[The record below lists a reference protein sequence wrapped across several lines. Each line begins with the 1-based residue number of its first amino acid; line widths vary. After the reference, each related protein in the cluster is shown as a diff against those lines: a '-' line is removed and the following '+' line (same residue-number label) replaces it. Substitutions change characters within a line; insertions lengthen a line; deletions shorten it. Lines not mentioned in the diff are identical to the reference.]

1 MNSTVLKLGSKGTSV
16 KQLQQLLHL
25 TADGIFGKN
34 TESAVKQFQKDHNL
48 IPDGI
53 VGVNTWKA
61 LGITEDSKCID
72 PSVIYSPLSVHI
84 SRLPNRTIKYLA
96 IHFTAGSNSKPGKAK
111 DTKHVFEQRKAS
123 ADFCVDDRDM
133 VQFNPDLHNYY
144 CWAVGDKKAIGSN
157 GGQLYG
163 IATNRNTISIEIC
176 STCIPATS
184 TAVSHSNHDGW
195 SFTDAAINNAVKL
208 SKILMKKFN
217 IDKDHVVRH
226 YDISGKLCPGILGW
240 NNAEEVYDKNTGKRI
255 SGAVNNSKEWE
266 KFKEKLN

>member
-1 MNSTVLKLGSKGTSV
+1 MLKIGNKGEEVKRLQEALGINN
-16 KQLQQLLHL
+16 
-25 TADGIFGKN
+25 DGIFGKQ
-34 TESAVKQFQKDHNL
+34 TEEAVKLFQKKNGL
-48 IPDGI
+48 EVDGI
-53 VGVNTWKA
+53 VGINTWKA
-61 LGITEDSKCID
+61 LGITEDSKCVD

-176 STCIPATS
+176 STCTPATAK
-184 TAVSHSNHDGW
+184 TVSLSNHSNW
-195 SFTDAAINNAVKL
+195 SFTDAVINNAVKL

-226 YDISGKLCPGILGW
+226 YDISGKLCPGIVGW
-240 NNAEEVYDKNTGKRI
+240 NDDPLYDPETKKRTGQK
-255 SGAVNNSKEWE
+255 NNSKKWE
-266 KFKEKLN
+266 EFKSKL

>member
-1 MNSTVLKLGSKGTSV
+1 MLKIGNKGEEVKRLQEALGINN
-16 KQLQQLLHL
+16 
-25 TADGIFGKN
+25 DGIFGKQ
-34 TESAVKQFQKDHNL
+34 TEEAVKLFQKKNGL
-48 IPDGI
+48 EVDGI

-61 LGITEDSKCID
+61 LGITEDSKCVD

-163 IATNRNTISIEIC
+163 IAKNSNTISIELC
-176 STCIPATS
+176 STCTPATAK
-184 TAVSHSNHDGW
+184 TVSLSNHSNW

-226 YDISGKLCPGILGW
+226 YDISGKLCPGIVGW
-240 NNAEEVYDKNTGKRI
+240 NDDPLYDPETKKRTGQK
-255 SGAVNNSKEWE
+255 NNSKKWE
-266 KFKEKLN
+266 EFKSKL

>member
-16 KQLQQLLHL
+16 KQLQELLHL

-61 LGITEDSKCID
+61 LGITEDSKCVD

-144 CWAVGDKKAIGSN
+144 CWAVGDGN
-157 GGQLYG
+157 GKYG
-163 IATNRNTISIEIC
+163 VTNKNSISIEIC
-176 STCIPATS
+176 SSLKKGTS
-184 TAVSHSNHDGW
+184 AAVPNHSGW
-195 SFTDAAINNAVKL
+195 YFTDATLENAVKL
-208 SKILMKKFN
+208 SKYLMKKYN
-217 IDKDHVVRH
+217 IPIDRVIRH
-226 YDISGKLCPGILGW
+226 YDASRKSCPGLVGW
-240 NNAEEVYDKNTGKRI
+240 NDGTLYKEDGSKTKEK
-255 SGAVNNSKEWE
+255 NNSNEWI
-266 KFKEKLN
+266 KFKKKLG

>member
-1 MNSTVLKLGSKGTSV
+1 MLKIGNKGEEVKRLQEALGINN
-16 KQLQQLLHL
+16 
-25 TADGIFGKN
+25 DGIFGKQ
-34 TESAVKQFQKDHNL
+34 TEEAVKLFQKKNGL
-48 IPDGI
+48 EVDGI
-53 VGVNTWKA
+53 VGDKTWAA
-61 LGITEDSKCID
+61 LGFKDEINIIKM
-72 PSVIYSPLSVHI
+72 PLGVHI
-84 SRLPNRTIKYLA
+84 SKAPNREIKYLA
-96 IHFTAGSNSKPGKAK
+96 IHFTAGSSSKAGSAK
-111 DTKHVFEQRKAS
+111 SVKHVFEQRKAS

-176 STCIPATS
+176 STCTPATS

>member
-1 MNSTVLKLGSKGTSV
+1 MLKIGNKGEEVKRLQEALGINN
-16 KQLQQLLHL
+16 
-25 TADGIFGKN
+25 DGIFGKQ
-34 TESAVKQFQKDHNL
+34 TEEAVKLFQKKNEL
-48 IPDGI
+48 EVDGI
-53 VGVNTWKA
+53 VGDKTWSA
-61 LGITEDSKCID
+61 LGFKDEINIIKM
-72 PSVIYSPLSVHI
+72 PLGVHI
-84 SRLPNRTIKYLA
+84 SKAPNREIKYLA
-96 IHFTAGSNSKPGKAK
+96 IHFTAGSSSKAGSAK
-111 DTKHVFEQRKAS
+111 SVKHVFEQRKAS

-195 SFTDAAINNAVKL
+195 SFTDTAINNAVKL

-255 SGAVNNSKEWE
+255 SGAINNSKEWE

>member
-1 MNSTVLKLGSKGTSV
+1 MLKIGNKGEEVKRLQEALGINN
-16 KQLQQLLHL
+16 
-25 TADGIFGKN
+25 DGIFGKQ
-34 TESAVKQFQKDHNL
+34 TEEAVKLFQKKNGL
-48 IPDGI
+48 EVDGI
-53 VGVNTWKA
+53 VGDKTWAA
-61 LGITEDSKCID
+61 LGFKDEINIIKM
-72 PSVIYSPLSVHI
+72 PLGVHI
-84 SRLPNRTIKYLA
+84 SKAPNREIKYLA
-96 IHFTAGSNSKPGKAK
+96 IHFTAGSSSKAGSAK
-111 DTKHVFEQRKAS
+111 SVKNVFEQRKAS

-163 IATNRNTISIEIC
+163 IATNRNTISIEVC
-176 STCIPATS
+176 STCTPATS